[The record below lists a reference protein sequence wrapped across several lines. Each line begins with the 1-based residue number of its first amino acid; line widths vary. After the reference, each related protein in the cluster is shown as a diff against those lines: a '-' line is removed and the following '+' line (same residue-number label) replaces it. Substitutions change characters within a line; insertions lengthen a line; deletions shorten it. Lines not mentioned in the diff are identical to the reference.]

1 MRRNSYAGLVLAAA
15 ACRAFAQDDTAE
27 KAAFQKVC
35 GACHAST
42 MVSDLKTE
50 EEWSETIDAMTTL
63 GAKGT
68 EQEFALVSRYLAHN
82 LTKVN
87 VNTAAAAQIA
97 PVLGVSDAIA
107 QAVIDYR
114 TQHGAFSTLED
125 LKKVPGVPAARIEE
139 RKTRIAFR

>member
-1 MRRNSYAGLVLAAA
+1 MRPIAFAAITLAFG
-15 ACRAFAQDDTAE
+15 ACRAFAQNDAAE

-42 MVSDLKTE
+42 IVSDLKTE
-50 EEWSETIDAMTTL
+50 EEWLETIETMTSL

-68 EQEFALVSRYLAHN
+68 EQEFALLSRYLAHN
-82 LTKVN
+82 MTKVN

-97 PVLGVSDAIA
+97 PVLGVTEALA
-107 QAVIDYR
+107 EAVVNYR

-125 LKKVPGVPAARIEE
+125 LRKVPGLPAARIEE
-139 RKTRIAFR
+139 RKARIAFR